1 MLPHRFP
8 FLLVDR
14 VLELE
19 PGKRA
24 RAIKNVTINEPF
36 FVGHFPGRPV
46 MPGVLVIE
54 ALAQVAGILLTHDR
68 VDREEHLI
76 YLAGVDGAKFRRPVV
91 PGDQLVLDVEIVRL
105 RPTFAKVRG
114 VARVEG
120 RVAAEALIS
129 SAMVRR

>member
-1 MLPHRFP
+1 MPHRYP

-24 RAIKNVTINEPF
+24 RAIKNVTINEAF
-36 FVGHFPGRPV
+36 FAGHFPGRPV

-54 ALAQVAGILLTHDR
+54 ALAQVAGILLIHDR
-68 VDREEHLI
+68 VDREEYLI
-76 YLAGVDGAKFRRPVV
+76 YLAGVDRARFRRPVG

-114 VARVEG
+114 VARVAG
-120 RVAAEALIS
+120 QVAAEALLS